1 MRLLGWLPILI
12 FNMFM
17 GAKDK
22 AKIRS
27 AYLQGNL
34 QPIHAAVTKG
44 HLNVVQLFIDA
55 YGIDPAVKSKVNTKA

>member
-1 MRLLGWLPILI
+1 
-12 FNMFM
+12 MFM
-17 GAKDK
+17 RAKDK

-27 AYLQGNL
+27 EYFQDNL

-55 YGIDPAVKSKVNTKA
+55 YGIDPAVKSKVNIKA

>member
-1 MRLLGWLPILI
+1 
-12 FNMFM
+12 M